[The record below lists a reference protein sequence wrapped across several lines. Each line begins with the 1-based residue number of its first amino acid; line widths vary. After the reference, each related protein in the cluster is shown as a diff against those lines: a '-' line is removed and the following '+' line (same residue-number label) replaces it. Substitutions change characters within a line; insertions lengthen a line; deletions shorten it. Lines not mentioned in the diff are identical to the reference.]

1 MSEIVTSKVDFKV
14 LAEILQSYD
23 YKKSYLIAMLQKVQ
37 GIYKYLPEEAMTY
50 MKEYVSDMKNAN
62 TYGLASAR
70 TMKYIA
76 NLIHDKYL
84 FRVSRTKENPAE
96 TVILQDVDEFVW
108 REVSRR
114 PIGF

>member
-1 MSEIVTSKVDFKV
+1 MLPADSPYHLMFEDYSAEELVQILCKILKMNSLVMSE
-14 LAEILQSYD
+14 
-23 YKKSYLIAMLQKVQ
+23 
-37 GIYKYLPEEAMTY
+37 EAVTY
-50 MKEYVSDMKNAN
+50 MKGYVSDMKNAN

-84 FRVSRTKENPAE
+84 FRMSRTKEIPAGK
-96 TVILQDVDEFVW
+96 VILQDVDEFVW